1 MRSLTLKTFTL
12 KGLTK
17 REQRILLGAG
27 IFVVLLIIFFII
39 DAIMRNYQGME
50 GKIQAN
56 REELKRVIHLRDEYR
71 SVHQELD
78 TIKSRLDKKEA
89 GFSLLSFL
97 EDLANQQ
104 NIRENI
110 SSFKPK
116 KNPLNESYTE
126 SSVETVI
133 DNITLW
139 QLVQLIHKIENSGH
153 LLRVKRLR
161 IKTRY
166 DNPDL
171 LNVTFQVS
179 TYEKV

>member
-1 MRSLTLKTFTL
+1 MTLQN
-12 KGLTK
+12 LTK
-17 REQRILLGAG
+17 REKWILLGAG
-27 IFVVLLIIFFII
+27 ILLILLIVFLSV
-39 DAIMRNYQGME
+39 DALIGRYHRME

-56 REELKRVIHLRDEYR
+56 KDELQKVIHLRDQYQSIHRQLE
-71 SVHQELD
+71 
-78 TIKSRLDKKEA
+78 TMKSKLEKKEV

-110 SSFKPK
+110 GSFKPK
-116 KNPLNESYTE
+116 KIPLNEAYNE
-126 SSVETVI
+126 LSVELII

-139 QLVQLIHKIENSGH
+139 QLIQFIYKIENSGH
-153 LLRVKRLR
+153 LLKVKRLK

-171 LNVTFQVS
+171 LMVTFQVS